1 MVEQELISAFSK
13 LGINEKRNQISAEL
27 EKLELL
33 LNTVH
38 QEYSIQKLPSALY
51 AYNKVTDEDMS
62 NEEYFNKMYESIIF
76 IRKDILTLVNVLMKI
91 HNSDTNS
98 KTQI

>member
-38 QEYSIQKLPSALY
+38 QE
-51 AYNKVTDEDMS
+51 
-62 NEEYFNKMYESIIF
+62 
-76 IRKDILTLVNVLMKI
+76 
-91 HNSDTNS
+91 
-98 KTQI
+98 